1 MAQSRCRLGNQ
12 QKNRPNWRIFSF
24 FFQLIVWYP
33 VYDQYLAWF
42 GLIWG
47 LSGCLCPTT
56 GLDGQFHS
64 LTLQLEKKRA
74 IILLFFTI
82 FDFSSIGGQFGPN
95 WPFWTPFFLVSNSW
109 GLPIAPLM
117 GLSSSDILS
126 TTRKFLPA
134 QNSDFGPGWHTPRGG
149 YRYELRLLRYD
160 FTSGA

>member
-1 MAQSRCRLGNQ
+1 M
-12 QKNRPNWRIFSF
+12 
-24 FFQLIVWYP
+24 WYP

-47 LSGCLCPTT
+47 LSGWLCPTT

-95 WPFWTPFFLVSNSW
+95 WPFWTPFFLVSYSW

-134 QNSDFGPGWHTPRGG
+134 QNSDFWPGWHTPMEGPSCPSKRKRWMYIGI
-149 YRYELRLLRYD
+149 LLNCDLFSRKKESPWTCPD
-160 FTSGA
+160 SH